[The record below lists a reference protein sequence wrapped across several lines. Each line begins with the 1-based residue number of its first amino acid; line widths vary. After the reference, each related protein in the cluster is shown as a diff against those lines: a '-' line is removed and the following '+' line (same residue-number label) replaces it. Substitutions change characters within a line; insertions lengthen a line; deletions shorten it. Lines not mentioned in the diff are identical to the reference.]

1 MVFLINY
8 MRAYD
13 SEVNYNDNI
22 NILCSVQLMRGF
34 VILSSISIRSLSI
47 PDWPDQA
54 NQQTRVQVT
63 LFVDLSRVTQ
73 PRRNPC

>member
-54 NQQTRVQVT
+54 NQQTRIT

>member
-54 NQQTRVQVT
+54 NQQTRVT